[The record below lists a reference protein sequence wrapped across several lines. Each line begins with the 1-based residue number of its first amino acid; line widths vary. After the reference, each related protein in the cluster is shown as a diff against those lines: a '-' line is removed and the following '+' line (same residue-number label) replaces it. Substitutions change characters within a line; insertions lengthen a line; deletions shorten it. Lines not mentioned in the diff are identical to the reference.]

1 MQDWSHNAA
10 AFTNSK
16 QTGRVIQ
23 ITLLRYANLRGVPT
37 HLSTVLH
44 TVWAGWILSLVTF
57 GYIVLKNIWIY
68 SVRNILY
75 YRYMDWIP
83 PPVWGLVRPIGDVI
97 RTIGNR
103 LTSIRQTTE
112 DKPMCPTE
120 ASYLPSNNFHQP
132 DNPKST
138 EKTFFFWHWLV
149 FHYRKLL
156 NLRGSK

>member
-103 LTSIRQTTE
+103 LTSIRHRRQ
-112 DKPMCPTE
+112 KISQCV
-120 ASYLPSNNFHQP
+120 S
-132 DNPKST
+132 
-138 EKTFFFWHWLV
+138 
-149 FHYRKLL
+149 RKLAIFRL
-156 NLRGSK
+156 ITFISQITQNQRKKHFSFGIGLSSTTGNC